1 LHLKTLKKL
10 NTLNP
15 EQQKPPLNI
24 LLADDDADDR
34 AFFES
39 ALKEIPVDTS
49 LATVNDGEQL
59 MEYFSKNQE
68 QLPDVLF
75 LDLSMPRKGGFE
87 CLTEMKEDTRL
98 KDIPVVMFS
107 TSYTQGFTYEQGMI
121 GVLYKIGAQ
130 DYIRKPGTIGEL
142 KELILHSL
150 RKVIKES
157 RLNLEEIKL

>member
-1 LHLKTLKKL
+1 M
-10 NTLNP
+10 NS

-34 AFFES
+34 TFFKN
-39 ALKEIPVDTS
+39 ALKEIPVDTN
-49 LATVNDGEQL
+49 LTTVNDGEEL
-59 MEYFSKNQE
+59 MDYFSKNSE

-87 CLTEMKEDTRL
+87 CLTEMKDNIQL

-107 TSYTQGFTYEQGMI
+107 TSYTQDFNYEQGMI
-121 GVLYKIGAQ
+121 GVLYKIGVQ
-130 DYIRKPGTIGEL
+130 DYIRKPGTIAQL

-157 RLNLEEIKL
+157 RLNLQEINL

>member
-1 LHLKTLKKL
+1 M
-10 NTLNP
+10 NS
-15 EQQKPPLNI
+15 EQRKPPLSI

-34 AFFES
+34 SFFEN
-39 ALKEIPVDTS
+39 ALKEIPIDAELT
-49 LATVNDGEQL
+49 TVNDGEQL
-59 MEYFSKNQE
+59 MDYFSKNSE

-87 CLTEMKEDTRL
+87 CLTEMQEDVKL
-98 KDIPVVMFS
+98 KDVPIVMFS
-107 TSYTQGFTYEQGMI
+107 TSYTQDFNYEQGMI
-121 GVLYKIGAQ
+121 GVLYKLGVQ
-130 DYIRKPGTIGEL
+130 DYIRKPGSVAEL

>member
-1 LHLKTLKKL
+1 M
-10 NTLNP
+10 NSD
-15 EQQKPPLNI
+15 QQKPPLNI

-34 AFFES
+34 TFFTN
-39 ALKEIPVDTS
+39 ALKEIPIDTD
-49 LATVNDGEQL
+49 LATVNDGEEL
-59 MEYFSKNQE
+59 MDYLSKISG

-87 CLTEMKEDTRL
+87 CLTEMKDNITL

-107 TSYTQGFTYEQGMI
+107 TSYTQDFNYEKGMI
-121 GVLYKIGAQ
+121 GVLYKLGVQ
-130 DYIRKPGTIGEL
+130 DYIRKPGTIAEL

-157 RLNLEEIKL
+157 RLNLQEINL

>member
-1 LHLKTLKKL
+1 M
-10 NTLNP
+10 NT

-34 AFFES
+34 AFFEN

-59 MEYFSKNQE
+59 MEYLSKNPE

-87 CLTEMKEDTRL
+87 CLTEMKEDIKL
-98 KDIPVVMFS
+98 KDIPIVMFS
-107 TSYTQGFTYEQGMI
+107 TSYTQDFNYEQGMI

-130 DYIRKPGTIGEL
+130 DYIRKPGTIAEL

-157 RLNLEEIKL
+157 RLNLQEIKL

>member
-1 LHLKTLKKL
+1 VIS
-10 NTLNP
+10 
-15 EQQKPPLNI
+15 EQQTPLNI

-34 AFFES
+34 SFFET
-39 ALKEIPVDTS
+39 ALKEIPVDTR

-59 MEYFSKNQE
+59 MDYLSKNSD

-87 CLTEMKEDTRL
+87 CLTEMKDDIKL
-98 KDIPVVMFS
+98 KDIPIVMFS
-107 TSYTQGFTYEQGMI
+107 TSYTQDFNYELGMI
-121 GVLYKIGAQ
+121 AVLYKLGVQ
-130 DYIRKPGTIGEL
+130 DYIRKPATVAEL

-157 RLNLEEIKL
+157 RLNLQEVNL

>member
-1 LHLKTLKKL
+1 V
-10 NTLNP
+10 NS
-15 EQQKPPLNI
+15 EQQQPPLNI

-34 AFFES
+34 SFFEN
-39 ALKEIPVDTS
+39 ALKEIPIDTR
-49 LATVNDGEQL
+49 LTTVNDGEQL
-59 MEYFSKNQE
+59 MEYLSKNTA

-87 CLTEMKEDTRL
+87 CLTEMKDNINL

-107 TSYTQGFTYEQGMI
+107 TSYTQDFNYELGMI
-121 GVLYKIGAQ
+121 GVLYKLGVQ
-130 DYIRKPGTIGEL
+130 DYIRKPGTIAQL

-157 RLNLEEIKL
+157 RLNLQEINL

>member
-1 LHLKTLKKL
+1 V
-10 NTLNP
+10 NS
-15 EQQKPPLNI
+15 EQQPPLNI

-34 AFFES
+34 TFFGN
-39 ALKEIPVDTS
+39 ALKEIPIDTR
-49 LATVNDGEQL
+49 LTTVNDGEQL
-59 MEYFSKNQE
+59 MNYFSKNSE

-87 CLTEMKEDTRL
+87 CLTEMKEDVTL

-107 TSYTQGFTYEQGMI
+107 TSYTQDYNYEQGMI
-121 GVLYKIGAQ
+121 GVLYKIGVQ
-130 DYIRKPGTIGEL
+130 DYIRKPGTIVQL

-157 RLNLEEIKL
+157 RLNLQEINL

>member
-1 LHLKTLKKL
+1 V
-10 NTLNP
+10 NS
-15 EQQKPPLNI
+15 EQQQTPLNI

-34 AFFES
+34 SFFEK
-39 ALKEIPVDTS
+39 ALSEIPIETR

-59 MEYFSKNQE
+59 MDYFSKNPE

-87 CLTEMKEDTRL
+87 CLTEMKEDIKL

-107 TSYTQGFTYEQGMI
+107 TSYTQDFNYEQSMI
-121 GVLYKIGAQ
+121 GVLYKLGVQ
-130 DYIRKPGTIGEL
+130 DYIRKPGTIAQL

-157 RLNLEEIKL
+157 RMNLQEIDL

>member
-1 LHLKTLKKL
+1 M
-10 NTLNP
+10 NS
-15 EQQKPPLNI
+15 EQQQAPLNI

-34 AFFES
+34 SFFEN
-39 ALKEIPVDTS
+39 ALKEIPIDTR

-59 MEYFSKNQE
+59 MDYLSKNTE

-87 CLTEMKEDTRL
+87 CLTEMKDNITL

-107 TSYTQGFTYEQGMI
+107 TSYTQDYNYELGMI
-121 GVLYKIGAQ
+121 GVLYKLGVQ
-130 DYIRKPGTIGEL
+130 DYIRKPATIAQL

-157 RLNLEEIKL
+157 RLNLQEINL

>member
-1 LHLKTLKKL
+1 M
-10 NTLNP
+10 NS
-15 EQQKPPLNI
+15 EQKKPPLNI

-34 AFFES
+34 SFFEN
-39 ALKEIPVDTS
+39 ALKEIPIAANLV
-49 LATVNDGEQL
+49 TVNDGEQL
-59 MEYFSKNQE
+59 MDYFSKNQE

-87 CLTEMKEDTRL
+87 CLTEMKEDIRL
-98 KDIPVVMFS
+98 KDIPIVMFS
-107 TSYTQGFTYEQGMI
+107 TSYTQDFTYEQGMI

-130 DYIRKPGTIGEL
+130 DYIRKPRTIAEL

-157 RLNLEEIKL
+157 RLNLEEVKL

>member
-1 LHLKTLKKL
+1 M
-10 NTLNP
+10 NSD
-15 EQQKPPLNI
+15 QQKPPLNI

-34 AFFES
+34 SFFKN
-39 ALKEIPVDTS
+39 ALKEIPIDTN

-59 MEYFSKNQE
+59 MEYLSKNPE

-87 CLTEMKEDTRL
+87 CLTEMKEDLKL

-107 TSYTQGFTYEQGMI
+107 TSYTQDFNYEQGMI
-121 GVLYKIGAQ
+121 GVLYKLGVQ
-130 DYIRKPGTIGEL
+130 DYIRKPGTIAQL

-157 RLNLEEIKL
+157 RLNLQEINL

>member
-1 LHLKTLKKL
+1 M
-10 NTLNP
+10 NT
-15 EQQKPPLNI
+15 EQQRPPLNI

-34 AFFES
+34 SFFET
-39 ALKEIPVDTS
+39 ALKEIPIDTI
-49 LATVNDGEQL
+49 LVTVNDGEEL
-59 MEYFSKNQE
+59 MNYFSENTE

-87 CLTEMKEDTRL
+87 CLTEMKEDIKL
-98 KDIPVVMFS
+98 KDVPVVMFS

-130 DYIRKPGTIGEL
+130 DYIRKPGTIAEL

>member
-1 LHLKTLKKL
+1 M
-10 NTLNP
+10 NS
-15 EQQKPPLNI
+15 EQRKPPLNI

-34 AFFES
+34 SFFEN
-39 ALKEIPVDTS
+39 ALKEIPIDAELT
-49 LATVNDGEQL
+49 TVNDGEQL
-59 MEYFSKNQE
+59 MDYFSKNSE

-87 CLTEMKEDTRL
+87 CLTEMQEDVKL
-98 KDIPVVMFS
+98 KDVPIVMFS
-107 TSYTQGFTYEQGMI
+107 TSYTQDFNYEQGMI
-121 GVLYKIGAQ
+121 GVLYKLGVQ
-130 DYIRKPGTIGEL
+130 DYIRKPGSVAEL